1 MIFLIGNV
9 NFLALT
15 GISHI
20 SFQKL
25 RSVAVGLPRYVKQE
39 LLAASQLAT
48 SPKNEL
54 LVHLSAWV
62 ANLDKR
68 FIFADGWQYET
79 SFRRL
84 ILA

>member
-25 RSVAVGLPRYVKQE
+25 RCATLCKHRSEAKNRLVAL
-39 LLAASQLAT
+39 
-48 SPKNEL
+48 PKNEL
-54 LVHLSAWV
+54 LVHRSAWV
-62 ANLDKR
+62 ANVDKR
-68 FIFADGWQYET
+68 FIVADGWQL
-79 SFRRL
+79 RRDFV
-84 ILA
+84 